1 MDIANK
7 IRYEEMDS
15 AFNESI
21 DVLKKAISDIES
33 DESEKEETSRHRRGK
48 SCYGL
53 SEERELNERA
63 VRLAKNQRGEFIQR
77 DKEMKKSLLLQKAKE
92 GRKENAVIIGTIEH
106 RINHFKP
113 LTDEQ
118 WKFLGVKN
126 PTKFQNT
133 LMKSI
138 TGEVGVSSYN
148 VRNLF
153 AGELLSDN
161 PGNYTSMEK
170 VPEGNIQI
178 ATLSDANMEKIYGQF
193 RPEQKPIIGKV
204 TDLLVKQGRNN
215 YQYTPIGSSTPV
227 TVSAREILERVILL
241 TKLKKNPLNAEQVT
255 TLESLINQG
264 KSLNEQML
272 RKLFSSDTL
281 L

>member
-1 MDIANK
+1 
-7 IRYEEMDS
+7 
-15 AFNESI
+15 
-21 DVLKKAISDIES
+21 
-33 DESEKEETSRHRRGK
+33 
-48 SCYGL
+48 
-53 SEERELNERA
+53 
-63 VRLAKNQRGEFIQR
+63 
-77 DKEMKKSLLLQKAKE
+77 MKKSLLLQKAKE

-170 VPEGNIQI
+170 VPEEIPVL
-178 ATLSDANMEKIYGQF
+178 LSDANMEKICGQF

-215 YQYTPIGSSTPV
+215 YQYIPIGSSTPV
-227 TVSAREILERVILL
+227 TIS
-241 TKLKKNPLNAEQVT
+241 P
-255 TLESLINQG
+255 
-264 KSLNEQML
+264 
-272 RKLFSSDTL
+272 
-281 L
+281 